1 MTNNF
6 FIKNIYSKFINI
18 IGEDSQEFLQ
28 GIITND
34 INNCK
39 EGNPIYACLLTP
51 QGKFIADFFVIKLL
65 DKYLIEILEKYFET
79 FINKL
84 KMYKLRSNVDFKE
97 NIEITSLLFFT
108 QNTPKIEKKIITF
121 NDPRNAN
128 IGLKIYLNSN
138 DLKSIEFDNIQ
149 EYNYD
154 KYKEILIKNIIPHTP
169 DDLIENK
176 SNLLENNFQ
185 NINAI
190 SWSKGCYVGQDITA
204 RMKYRALLK
213 KKIYTLE
220 IMSGEININ
229 DEIILNKI
237 IFGKVIS
244 KVNKYIL
251 CMLKIDL
258 VSEKSNNKESIEI
271 NTSTVLKF
279 L

>member
-1 MTNNF
+1 M
-6 FIKNIYSKFINI
+6 
-18 IGEDSQEFLQ
+18 
-28 GIITND
+28 
-34 INNCK
+34 
-39 EGNPIYACLLTP
+39 
-51 QGKFIADFFVIKLL
+51 
-65 DKYLIEILEKYFET
+65 
-79 FINKL
+79 NK
-84 KMYKLRSNVDFKE
+84 KR
-97 NIEITSLLFFT
+97 
-108 QNTPKIEKKIITF
+108 Q
-121 NDPRNAN
+121 
-128 IGLKIYLNSN
+128 
-138 DLKSIEFDNIQ
+138 
-149 EYNYD
+149 
-154 KYKEILIKNIIPHTP
+154 EILIKNIIPHTP

-190 SWSKGCYVGQDITA
+190 SWSKGCYVGQEITA